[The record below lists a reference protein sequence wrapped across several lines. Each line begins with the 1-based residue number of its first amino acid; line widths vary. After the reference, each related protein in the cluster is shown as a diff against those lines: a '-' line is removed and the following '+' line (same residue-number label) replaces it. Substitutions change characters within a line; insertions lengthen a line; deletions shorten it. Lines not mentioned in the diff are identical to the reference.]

1 MRLSAYRRGSM
12 RRIKFMS
19 ISSITQD
26 GTKGQF
32 EHSCGGVSCFL
43 HLNMNVG
50 LYLFIRVLELGFVSS
65 NEIV

>member
-32 EHSCGGVSCFL
+32 EHSCGVSCFL
-43 HLNMNVG
+43 HLKMNVG
-50 LYLFIRVLELGFVSS
+50 LYLSEY
-65 NEIV
+65 